1 MLSATSVVQ
10 ARAAS
15 DSGTRAGRSQ
25 QSDRGD
31 LMARR
36 TEVVTSRSRGRSGQD
51 YNSYVALV
59 PLSPTAD
66 KFLTISATHVF
77 YSESTLSVS
86 NRTARSSNRTSVL
99 AAHPSHFNLIAAICD
114 DAMPHGRQ
122 SICFRIFFD
131 HWKEKNEKRS
141 CKQGAVT
148 IYIGLRISLVCSWR
162 NVLQIEFT
170 KQNSTKTTTCY
181 SVQSNVGN

>member
-131 HWKEKNEKRS
+131 HWKEKTKNVRVSKEP
-141 CKQGAVT
+141 
-148 IYIGLRISLVCSWR
+148 SLF
-162 NVLQIEFT
+162 I
-170 KQNSTKTTTCY
+170 
-181 SVQSNVGN
+181 